1 MGEGNR
7 RVKEMKKE
15 EKRKIGQ
22 RKQASTI
29 NVKGGKIQNNKVGGH
44 NSNKT
49 VGSEAV
55 ESGSHAV
62 CRHKM
67 ERKYSRWT
75 LIYKRKF

>member
-49 VGSEAV
+49 VIKQWGARLWSLGVMQYSNTRWRESTAAV
-55 ESGSHAV
+55 GH
-62 CRHKM
+62 
-67 ERKYSRWT
+67 
-75 LIYKRKF
+75 